1 MPKIAEN
8 INHIRELHRT
18 GHLEQA
24 KQGYLR
30 LLRKNPRHIEALHSV
45 GVISAQQ
52 KDFSQ
57 AITYL
62 QQAIRFQP
70 KEPTIQLHLAN
81 VLKMQGAYT
90 EAAELLE
97 KTVKSHPD
105 YVPAF
110 NNLGTIY
117 YAKGDIDKSILL
129 YRQAI
134 AKEPNYADA
143 YYNLGLAFIKNNQ
156 PDAAIPMLQRL
167 LEHIPDHFAARF
179 HLGCA
184 YMQQELFD
192 QAIETFCMID
202 ASHPHHFETQ
212 TNLATC
218 YLKKGLLNFA
228 KTHYLKALELNPED
242 TQTLFNLGYLN
253 MQQNNLDM
261 AIQFYQR
268 AVKINPN
275 LFAAQNNLA
284 VAFLSKPHIGLAL
297 QHFRE
302 ALRIQPDNKSI
313 PYTIRAL
320 EQNQPL
326 SSAPPDYVQSLFDAY
341 ADHYEPHLLE
351 ALDYRVPHLFK
362 KIVTPFISTSPLLDI
377 LDVGC
382 GTGLC
387 GALLKS
393 YAKSLT
399 GVDLSPNML
408 AVAAAKNLFDELV
421 TQELTAFLQEKNQ
434 QYDLILAGDVLVYL
448 GDIANLFRLVKK
460 ALRPEG
466 IFIFNAEICD
476 ESLFKMNQSGR
487 FAHNKEYL
495 DTQLLQ
501 NHFTTKSYQCI
512 VTRQQNNQP
521 VYGHLYLVTLQNNH

>member
-8 INHIRELHRT
+8 INHMRELHRT

-45 GVISAQQ
+45 GIISAQQ
-52 KDFSQ
+52 KNFSE

-62 QQAIRFQP
+62 QQAIHLQP
-70 KEPTIQLHLAN
+70 TEPTIQLHLAN
-81 VLKMQGAYT
+81 VLKMQGSYT
-90 EAAELLE
+90 EAAGLLE
-97 KTVKSHPD
+97 KTVESHPD

-117 YAKGDIDKSILL
+117 HAKGDIDKAILL
-129 YRQAI
+129 YKQAI

-143 YYNLGLAFIKNNQ
+143 YYNLGLALTKNNQ
-156 PDAAIPMLQRL
+156 PAEAVCQLLRL
-167 LEHIPDHFAARF
+167 LEHVPDHFAARF

-192 QAIETFCMID
+192 QAIETFCMIET
-202 ASHPHHFETQ
+202 SHPHHFETQ

-218 YLKKGLLNFA
+218 YLKKGLWNPA
-228 KTHYLKALELNPED
+228 KTHYLKALELNSED
-242 TQTLFNLGYLN
+242 TQTLFNLGHIN

-261 AIQFYQR
+261 AIQYYQR
-268 AVKINPN
+268 TVNINPD

-284 VAFLSKPHIGLAL
+284 AAFLSKPHIGLAL

-302 ALRIQPDNKSI
+302 ALRIQPNNKSI
-313 PYTIRAL
+313 PYTIQAL

-326 SSAPPDYVQSLFDAY
+326 LSAPPDYVRSLFDAY

-351 ALDYRVPHLFK
+351 ALDYHIPQLFK
-362 KIVTPFISTSPLLDI
+362 KIVTPFISVSTPLDI
-377 LDVGC
+377 LDLGC

-387 GALLKS
+387 GALFKP

-408 AVAAAKNLFDELV
+408 AVAAEKKLFDLLV
-421 TQELTAFLQEKNQ
+421 AQELIEFLMQKNQ
-434 QYDLILAGDVLVYL
+434 CYDFILAGDVLVYL
-448 GDIANLFRLVKK
+448 GDFTTLFNLVKNS
-460 ALRPEG
+460 LRPGG
-466 IFIFNAEICD
+466 IFIFNTEICQD
-476 ESLFKMNQSGR
+476 SSFKMNQSGR
-487 FAHNKEYL
+487 FSHSKDYI
-495 DTQLLQ
+495 DMQIIQ
-501 NHFTTKSYQCI
+501 NHFTVISYQCV
-512 VTRQQNNQP
+512 VTRQQNNDP
-521 VYGHLYLVTLQNNH
+521 VYGHLYVVTIK

>member
-1 MPKIAEN
+1 MSKTAEN
-8 INHIRELHRT
+8 IKHIRELHRN
-18 GHLEQA
+18 GYLEQA
-24 KQGYLR
+24 KQAYLR
-30 LLRKNPRHIEALHSV
+30 LLRKNPRHLEALHSV

-52 KDFSQ
+52 KNFPQ

-62 QQAIRFQP
+62 QKAVQIQP
-70 KEPTIQLHLAN
+70 AEPTIQLHLAN
-81 VLKMQGAYT
+81 VLKMQGAYI

-97 KTVKSHPD
+97 KTVKSHPE

-117 YAKGDIDKSILL
+117 YAKGDTSKAILL

-143 YYNLGLAFIKNNQ
+143 YYNLGLALIKNNQ
-156 PDAAIPMLQRL
+156 PAEAVIMLQRL
-167 LEHIPDHFAARF
+167 LEHVPDHFAARF

-184 YMQQELFD
+184 YMQQDLFD
-192 QAIETFCMID
+192 QAIETFCTIET
-202 ASHPHHFETQ
+202 SHPHHFETQ

-218 YLKKGLLNFA
+218 YLKKGLLNLA
-228 KTHYLKALELNPED
+228 KTHYLKALELNAED

-253 MQQNNLDM
+253 MQQDNLDM

-268 AVKINPN
+268 TVQINPN

-284 VAFLSKPHIGLAL
+284 VAFLAKPHIGMAL

-313 PYTIRAL
+313 PYTIQAL
-320 EQNQPL
+320 KQNQPL
-326 SSAPPDYVQSLFDAY
+326 LSAPPDYVQSLFNAY

-351 ALDYRVPHLFK
+351 ALDYRVPDLFK
-362 KIVTPFISTSPLLDI
+362 KTFIPFVSSSSLLHI
-377 LDVGC
+377 LDLGC

-387 GALLKS
+387 GALFKP
-393 YAKSLT
+393 YAKHLT

-408 AVAAAKNLFDELV
+408 NVAAEKNLFDELV
-421 TQELTAFLQEKNQ
+421 TQELTVFLQDKNQ

-448 GDIANLFRLVKK
+448 GDLTHLFSLVKK
-460 ALRPEG
+460 ALRPG
-466 IFIFNAEICD
+466 GFFIFNAEICK
-476 ESLFKMNQSGR
+476 ETSFKMNQSGR
-487 FAHNKEYL
+487 FSHDKNYL
-495 DTQLLQ
+495 DRLLQQ
-501 NHFTTKSYQCI
+501 NHFIMNSYQQVI
-512 VTRQQNNQP
+512 TRQQNNEP
-521 VYGHLYLVTLQNNH
+521 VYGHLYLASLSKS

>member
-30 LLRKNPRHIEALHSV
+30 LLRKNPKHIEALHSV

-52 KDFSQ
+52 KNFSQ
-57 AITYL
+57 AVTYL
-62 QQAIRFQP
+62 QQAIHFQP
-70 KEPTIQLHLAN
+70 AEPTIQLHLAN
-81 VLKMQGAYT
+81 VLKIQGAYS
-90 EAAELLE
+90 EAAKLLE
-97 KTVKSHPD
+97 KTVESHPN

-117 YAKGDIDKSILL
+117 YAKGDITKAIEL
-129 YRQAI
+129 YKKAI
-134 AKEPNYADA
+134 SKEPNYADA
-143 YYNLGLAFIKNNQ
+143 YYNLGLALTKNNQ
-156 PDAAIPMLQRL
+156 PAEAIGMLQRL
-167 LEHIPDHFAARF
+167 LEHVPDHFAARF

-192 QAIETFCMID
+192 KAIETFSMIET
-202 ASHPHHFETQ
+202 SHPHHFETQ

-218 YLKKGLLNFA
+218 YLKQCSWNNA
-228 KTHYLKALELNPED
+228 KIHYAKALELNPED
-242 TQTLFNLGYLN
+242 TQTLFNLGYLH

-261 AIQFYQR
+261 AIQYYQR
-268 AVKINPN
+268 TVNINPN

-284 VAFLSKPHIGLAL
+284 VAFLSKPHIALAL

-313 PYTIRAL
+313 PYTIQAL

-326 SSAPPDYVQSLFDAY
+326 ISAPPDYVQSLFDSY
-341 ADHYEPHLLE
+341 ADHYESHLLN
-351 ALDYRVPHLFK
+351 ALDYRIPMLFK
-362 KIVTPFISTSPLLDI
+362 KTLLPFISSTASLDI
-377 LDVGC
+377 LDLGC

-387 GALLKS
+387 GALFKP

-408 AVAAAKNLFDELV
+408 AVAAEKKLFDKLI
-421 TQELTAFLQEKNQ
+421 TQELTEFLMQKHQ
-434 QYDLILAGDVLVYL
+434 QFDLILAGDVVVYL
-448 GDIANLFRLVKK
+448 GDLTNLFNLVKQ
-460 ALRPEG
+460 ALRTRG
-466 IFIFNAEICD
+466 IFIFNAEICQ
-476 ESLFKMNQSGR
+476 ESSFKMNQSGR
-487 FAHNKEYL
+487 FSHSKDYIDSQITKN
-495 DTQLLQ
+495 
-501 NHFTTKSYQCI
+501 NFTIHSYQNI
-512 VTRQQNNQP
+512 ITRQQNNQP
-521 VYGHLYLVTLQNNH
+521 VYGHLYVASLSKS